1 MSGRAAVHL
10 LAAVVLAAAALLP
23 PCMQKA
29 LAKEPA
35 SRALAVSRFPEGTEL
50 MRVGIDGEKGFS
62 LTFIHSVSLTEV
74 VDCYDIRG
82 GRIVQT
88 AEYFSAHGAG
98 LPSQADEPG
107 GIAWEKQGD
116 RFVLRMER
124 PIPKLVV
131 RTDRRYENRLH
142 IGGKTVN
149 LNQWEDQAL
158 LVSLVP

>member
-10 LAAVVLAAAALLP
+10 FTAVLLAVAALLP
-23 PCMQKA
+23 SCMQHPPVKGQ
-29 LAKEPA
+29 A
-35 SRALAVSRFPEGTEL
+35 SPSISVSRFPEGTEL
-50 MRVGIDGEKGFS
+50 MRMGIDGENGFS
-62 LTFIHSVSLTEV
+62 LTFIHSVSLTRV
-74 VDCYDIRG
+74 VDCYDIRD

-107 GIAWEKQGD
+107 GIAWEEQGGQ
-116 RFVLRMER
+116 FVFRMER

-142 IGGKTVN
+142 IGPTTVN

-158 LVSLVP
+158 LVSLVQ